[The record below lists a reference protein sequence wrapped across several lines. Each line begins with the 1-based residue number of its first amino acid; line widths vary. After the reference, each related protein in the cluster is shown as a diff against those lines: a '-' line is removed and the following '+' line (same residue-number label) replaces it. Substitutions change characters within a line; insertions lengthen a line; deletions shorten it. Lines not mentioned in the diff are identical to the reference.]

1 MQTTYTFTKI
11 LLTKGNAVSA
21 HNAILFSLKKKE
33 SLLFVAP
40 WIDQREHYAELN
52 KLDIKRITFI

>member
-1 MQTTYTFTKI
+1 MQTTYTFTEI
-11 LLTKGNAVSA
+11 LITKGNMVST

-40 WIDQREHYAELN
+40 WIDPENIMLS
-52 KLDIKRITFI
+52 